1 MQKIY
6 PGKVVYNN
14 RFLNSTISLHFL
26 VFSTRTL
33 NFRNY
38 GGCKPMDSVQNEI
51 THKNYYAAE
60 MSLEN
65 YSCMRFPVVHWAR

>member
-1 MQKIY
+1 
-6 PGKVVYNN
+6 
-14 RFLNSTISLHFL
+14 
-26 VFSTRTL
+26 
-33 NFRNY
+33 
-38 GGCKPMDSVQNEI
+38 MDSVQNEI